1 MQLVADGVCKAAIA
15 RAQRVSPSTIA
26 RWIERAARHA
36 ARFEEEHLKL
46 EDAVELQLDELNS
59 HGAGDRD
66 PAWVYGAIE
75 VWSRVWVAARV
86 SRRTL
91 RATLVFLR
99 RIRTMLVLRQPVLV
113 TSDEFKYYA
122 PVLKRV
128 LGPNCVYVQV
138 TNQYRRDRILRSE
151 ARLVLGTERQLERA
165 RSRSED
171 SRKANTSYI
180 ERLNL
185 FIRRACSYLQRRT
198 PGAARNPK
206 RLEDALAILRAYYN
220 FIRPHS
226 SLRFGR
232 ITRTPAMQAGL
243 FDRPLAFRDIFSWMP
258 PPPRPQPKMV
268 EFR

>member
-1 MQLVADGVCKAAIA
+1 
-15 RAQRVSPSTIA
+15 
-26 RWIERAARHA
+26 
-36 ARFEEEHLKL
+36 
-46 EDAVELQLDELNS
+46 
-59 HGAGDRD
+59 
-66 PAWVYGAIE
+66 
-75 VWSRVWVAARV
+75 
-86 SRRTL
+86 
-91 RATLVFLR
+91 
-99 RIRTMLVLRQPVLV
+99 VLV

-185 FIRRACSYLQRRT
+185 FIRRACSYLHRRT